1 MHLSAQHTVRHM
13 ALLVRG
19 LTLGRT
25 QLRLPMLAPGS
36 NQSCFCVAASVRSV
50 GLLFSETGWGPGG
63 LNR

>member
-36 NQSCFCVAASVRSV
+36 NRSCFCVAASVSSV
-50 GLLFSETGWGPGG
+50 GLFSETGWGPSG